1 MFNKNND
8 YLNKFSEALQLCAF
22 AGDTRNAKILWLS
35 SFTRHSNTPVSVL
48 IKGSPGS
55 GKSHLLNTVLKF
67 IPEDEYKSFT
77 GISEKAIAYMGKYTL
92 KNKILAIQ
100 EFSGLQNQEGNTLLR
115 SLLSE
120 NKIHYQ
126 TVVNDANN
134 KFTTQQA
141 SMEGPVAL
149 FMTTTEK
156 SIHPED
162 ENRMISLTVDE
173 SFGHRRNVLREK
185 GRVFNQGRG
194 KLIDLS
200 EFHAISAE
208 YTDKIKE
215 VYIPF
220 VDALADK
227 VNLESQQIL
236 RDFDKILS
244 LIETHALLHQEER
257 DITSD
262 KKVVATLSDYE
273 VIWDLIEPV
282 LETTS
287 KKQITND
294 IKKLVQVIKEH
305 TECDL
310 DILNLKIKDLDK
322 FNTSNSF
329 LAEKLGMHES
339 ATSRLCK
346 KAKDLGLITNHEK
359 NGNPAFY
366 SVFRDPMMM
375 DRVLPHPKELQ
386 SH

>member
-1 MFNKNND
+1 MFNQNND

-162 ENRMISLTVDE
+162 ENNDNKNDSKNKSPATQGIRLVLSTMGTFIRSVGYFFSAFWAVYE
-173 SFGHRRNVLREK
+173 GHRQSLW
-185 GRVFNQGRG
+185 
-194 KLIDLS
+194 
-200 EFHAISAE
+200 
-208 YTDKIKE
+208 
-215 VYIPF
+215 
-220 VDALADK
+220 
-227 VNLESQQIL
+227 NLNW
-236 RDFDKILS
+236 
-244 LIETHALLHQEER
+244 
-257 DITSD
+257 TS
-262 KKVVATLSDYE
+262 
-273 VIWDLIEPV
+273 
-282 LETTS
+282 
-287 KKQITND
+287 
-294 IKKLVQVIKEH
+294 
-305 TECDL
+305 
-310 DILNLKIKDLDK
+310 
-322 FNTSNSF
+322 
-329 LAEKLGMHES
+329 
-339 ATSRLCK
+339 SR
-346 KAKDLGLITNHEK
+346 
-359 NGNPAFY
+359 F
-366 SVFRDPMMM
+366 
-375 DRVLPHPKELQ
+375 
-386 SH
+386 